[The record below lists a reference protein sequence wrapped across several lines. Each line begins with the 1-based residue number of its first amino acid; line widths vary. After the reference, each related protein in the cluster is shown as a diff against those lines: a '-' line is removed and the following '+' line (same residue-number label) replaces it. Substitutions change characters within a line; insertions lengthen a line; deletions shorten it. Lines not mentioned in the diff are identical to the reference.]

1 MWVRIPPAAPN
12 RCYMT
17 WLEYYKMR
25 LERLEKSR
33 LKTFMS
39 WDTTCAYFFYAM
51 CAKQYADE
59 YILPKD

>member
-1 MWVRIPPAAPN
+1 MIWEN
-12 RCYMT
+12 
-17 WLEYYKMR
+17 YYRMR

>member
-1 MWVRIPPAAPN
+1 
-12 RCYMT
+12 MT

-33 LKTFMS
+33 LKTLIA
-39 WDTTCAYFFYAM
+39 WDLSCDNFFYAQ

-59 YILPKD
+59 YILTEKKLV